1 MRQVSAAFIFVA
13 GSTFISFV
21 VFVQSHSRCF
31 FNTFQHLQIYIS
43 LGETTAVG
51 GTFLIMGVCLL
62 HTDAN
67 TQFVM
72 LTARRTPREVWVL
85 L

>member
-1 MRQVSAAFIFVA
+1 MRQVSAAFISVA

-21 VFVQSHSRCF
+21 AFVQSHSRCF

-51 GTFLIMGVCLL
+51 GTADGLFLTMGVCLL

-67 TQFVM
+67 SS
-72 LTARRTPREVWVL
+72 LC
-85 L
+85 